1 MTDNYSILIQSHID
15 WIETNEPR
23 KHVLQYFK
31 DIDGNLIRLRT
42 LMCKFIEE
50 RASDDEAEGF
60 WTEFNWNWQNIFQT
74 IHESLQQEIA
84 AYYCTQYQILK
95 HAVKNIVV

>member
-1 MTDNYSILIQSHID
+1 MNCLIEHYID
-15 WIETNEPR
+15 WIAMNETR
-23 KHVLQYFK
+23 KHVLQYF
-31 DIDGNLIRLRT
+31 IDTDGDLVRLRY
-42 LMCKFIEE
+42 LMQKFIEE

-60 WTEFNWNWQNIFQT
+60 WTEFNWNWQNMLKT

-95 HAVKNIVV
+95 RKSQIN